1 MSLVNSPPAL
11 SSIERAARYG
21 GAIGNG
27 GGEMRHVLRT
37 FVLALALAVG
47 LGVAHSAKATFPGTN
62 GKIAFADGGNIWT
75 MNPDGTN
82 KVQLTTGGNA
92 NEPRWR
98 PDGRKIAYIRS
109 PTFSDLGTIL
119 DAGGIEVV
127 NADGTGVPQ
136 RILDDPDIGFG
147 LTWSPDCTRL
157 AYGHFDDVSDPTEHI
172 WALNV
177 ASGATTQ
184 LTTGA
189 TLDRSPDFSPD
200 GTKIAFTSTRQT
212 GADAIGSTNH
222 VLFAMKA
229 DGTGVTRL
237 TTLPDPTGAM
247 HERNPSWKPDGSS
260 IVLRSDNDFGENGET
275 DTIYVVSADGSTRTL
290 LETSDGPLVGANPVW
305 SPDGTKVVLMKRI
318 DRATSSLAVYDVAT
332 QALNDVSATGREPD
346 WVASNGSC
354 SGSTD
359 TVPPTLTVPQG
370 VDTDATGPGGAVVS
384 FTATATDNADQS
396 PSVMCAPASNTL
408 FPVGDTTVSCTAK
421 DNSGNTTVRTFT
433 VHVRGPI
440 EQLTLLSAKILVDP
454 GIAPRLRPALAAQV
468 QAVVTALM
476 RGVVPARVTC
486 LGLTAGIVEV
496 RVLPLNLI
504 TAASRSSITA
514 DLTRI
519 RAAVGC

>member
-1 MSLVNSPPAL
+1 
-11 SSIERAARYG
+11 
-21 GAIGNG
+21 
-27 GGEMRHVLRT
+27 MRHLLRT
-37 FVLALALAVG
+37 FVLALAIAVG
-47 LGVAHSAKATFPGTN
+47 LGVAHSAKATFPGAN
-62 GKIAFADGGNIWT
+62 GKIAFTDAGNVWT
-75 MNPDGTN
+75 MNADGTN
-82 KVQLTTGGNA
+82 KVQLTTGGGA
-92 NEPRWR
+92 TQARWR
-98 PDGRKIAYIRS
+98 PDGRKIAYIRLS
-109 PTFSDLGTIL
+109 TISDLGTIV
-119 DAGGIEVV
+119 DPGGIELV

-136 RILDDPDIGFG
+136 RILEDPDMGFG

-157 AYGHFDDVSDPTEHI
+157 AYGHFDIGLDATEHI
-172 WALNV
+172 WAMNV

-189 TLDRSPDFSPD
+189 TLDRSPDFSPN
-200 GTKIAFTSTRQT
+200 GAKIAFTSTRQT
-212 GADAIGSTNH
+212 GADATGSTNH
-222 VLFAMKA
+222 VLHSMNA

-247 HERNPSWKPDGSS
+247 HERNPSWKPDGSA
-260 IVLRSDNDFGENGET
+260 IVLRSDNDFGENGEA

-305 SPDGTKVVLMKRI
+305 SPDGTKVVLMKQI
-318 DRATSSLAVYDVAT
+318 TRAASSLAVYDVAT
-332 QALNDVSATGREPD
+332 QGVTEVSASGREPD

-359 TVPPTLTVPQG
+359 TVPPALTVPQG
-370 VDTDATGPGGAVVS
+370 VTADASGPTGAVVS

-396 PSVMCAPASNTL
+396 PSVSCTPAANSV
-408 FPVGDTTVSCTAK
+408 FPIGDTTVSCTAK

-440 EQLTLLSAKILVDP
+440 EQLTMLSAKILADP
-454 GIAPRLRPALAAQV
+454 GIAPRLRPVLAAQV
-468 QAVVTALM
+468 QAFVTTLG
-476 RGVVPARVTC
+476 RGVVPVRATC
-486 LGLTAGIVEV
+486 LALSAGILEV

-514 DLTRI
+514 DLTRM